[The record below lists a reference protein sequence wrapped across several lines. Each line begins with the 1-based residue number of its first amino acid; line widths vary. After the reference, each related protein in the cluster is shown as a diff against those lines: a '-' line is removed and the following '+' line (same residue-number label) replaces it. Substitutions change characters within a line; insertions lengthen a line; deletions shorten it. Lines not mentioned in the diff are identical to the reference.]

1 MNEALISSIL
11 SEVKGECNIPSSY
24 SDLVLTTFIK
34 EGHFDITSKV
44 NDLIDF
50 ESDHS
55 ARALL
60 KTFVRYSYYG
70 QRDLFRQRY
79 DSEYLDLQIRYINV

>member
-11 SEVKGECNIPSSY
+11 SEVKGECNIPSSSY
-24 SDLVLTTFIK
+24 DQVLATYIK
-34 EGHFDITSKV
+34 EGAQDIQNKV
-44 NDLIDF
+44 NDLVDF
-50 ESDHS
+50 VDDLS

-60 KTFVRYSYYG
+60 KAFVRYSYYG
-70 QRDLFRQRY
+70 QRDVFRQRY